1 MSNTFYHLTAKSSN
15 SKTGP
20 IPVSTTS
27 ANTCPPECP
36 FINGAC
42 YAKSG
47 WHLHNHWKK
56 VSDPNNSRGATLA
69 EFARQISALPAGQI
83 WRHNQ
88 AGDLP
93 GTASAIDAQKLQV
106 LIDANKG
113 KRGFTYTHKPTGLP
127 SNRDAIRNANA
138 QGFAV
143 NLSANNIGQVDEL
156 LALNIGPVTTVLPAD
171 HKQRVVTTDGGN
183 RVVTCPATLPNS
195 RVQCATCGG
204 KKGPLCARIGRD
216 YAIGFPA
223 HGSPAGKQEANKL
236 ASEGAK

>member
-1 MSNTFYHLTAKSSN
+1 MSIYHLTQKSSN
-15 SKTGP
+15 GKTGP

-36 FINGAC
+36 FIGGAC

-47 WHLHNHWKK
+47 WHLRQHWAK
-56 VSDPNNSRGATLA
+56 VSDPTNSRGSSLEA
-69 EFARQISALPAGQI
+69 FAAKISALPEGQV

-93 GTASAIDAQKLQV
+93 GTGSVIDEEALQTI
-106 LIDANKG
+106 IDANKG
-113 KRGFTYTHKPTGLP
+113 KRGFTYTHKPTAYVT
-127 SNRDAIRNANA
+127 NREAIRKAN
-138 QGFAV
+138 QEGFAV
-143 NLSANNIGQVDEL
+143 NLSANHIGQVDEL
-156 LALNIGPVTTVLPAD
+156 MALGIGPVTTVLPSD
-171 HKQRVVTTDGGN
+171 HAQRVVTTDGGN